1 MFEKIR
7 TSLAEAF
14 QFIRY
19 SKDKE
24 KLAEVIAQDADY
36 EHLDRRTVEVIN
48 EVAKAGIQIPQ
59 GAEEVNVCIAIQEMK
74 KEAEDKGEDYDPLKD
89 EELFLQQR
97 DFEMYY
103 HDLAIWSQHE
113 EYHDKES
120 DGYIETDSTAGNGC
134 TEDQC
139 G

>member
-74 KEAEDKGEDYDPLKD
+74 KEAEDKTLLDSIKNLMDTLKRTA
-89 EELFLQQR
+89 QQAMDALKISADDQKR
-97 DFEMYY
+97 F
-103 HDLAIWSQHE
+103 SQML
-113 EYHDKES
+113 
-120 DGYIETDSTAGNGC
+120 
-134 TEDQC
+134 
-139 G
+139 